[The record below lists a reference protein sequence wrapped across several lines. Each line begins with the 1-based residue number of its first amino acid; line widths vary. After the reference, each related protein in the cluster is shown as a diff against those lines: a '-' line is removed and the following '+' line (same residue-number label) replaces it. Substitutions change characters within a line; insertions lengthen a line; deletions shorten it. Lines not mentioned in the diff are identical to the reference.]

1 MDVNTSDKK
10 ELRKFGL
17 VMAVAIL
24 VLALIRWALHG
35 FHAWPWYFTYVAIAF
50 GVLGLAAPRLLQP
63 VFWGWMN
70 LVAGALLG
78 RACHWETWHAS
89 SWVAFCAGG
98 LVLSVYLA
106 AFWSNPD
113 ARLPWHK
120 D

>member
-1 MDVNTSDKK
+1 MMQLIGAFFSAALLFNAIPH
-10 ELRKFGL
+10 L
-17 VMAVAIL
+17 VMGITGKRHMSPFSASSHAV
-24 VLALIRWALHG
+24 
-35 FHAWPWYFTYVAIAF
+35 TN
-50 GVLGLAAPRLLQP
+50 